1 MKLRIEPD
9 VRPVVTSALALSGAV
24 GVFALAFG
32 VLAVGAGASVWQTCA
47 LSFFAFTGA
56 SQMSAMSIVSTGG
69 TVSAALGSGL
79 LLAARNGVY
88 GLALSP
94 YFGESLGKRLL
105 AAHFV
110 IDETTAMMTAQTNPR
125 LQKIAF
131 WTTAIA
137 LFSLWNLG
145 TLIGAVLGGSI
156 DPHTY
161 GLDVGFTAAYITMLV
176 PHLRTKNGRIAAAGG
191 GLLSVVLAPFL
202 PVGLPILASG
212 LAIFIGVTPQRA
224 RASA

>member
-1 MKLRIEPD
+1 MKLRIEPE
-9 VRPVVTSALALSGAV
+9 VRPVVASALALSGAV

-32 VLAVGAGASVWQTCA
+32 VLAATAGASVWQACA
-47 LSFFAFTGA
+47 LSFFTFTGA
-56 SQMSAMSIVSTGG
+56 SQMSAMSVMASGG
-69 TVSAALGSGL
+69 SVGGALGGAL
-79 LLAARNGVY
+79 LLAGRNGVY

-145 TLIGAVLGGSI
+145 TLIGAVLGSSI

-161 GLDVGFTAAYITMLV
+161 GLDVGFSAAYVAMLF
-176 PHLRTKNGRIAAAGG
+176 PHLRTANGRIAAAGG
-191 GLLSVVLAPFL
+191 ALLSVVLAPFV
-202 PVGLPILASG
+202 PIGLPILASG
-212 LAIFIGVTPQRA
+212 LAIFVGLRPQKEEPDA
-224 RASA
+224 